1 MFTELYQLIQKA
13 NLKNISLTLQDEG
26 NGKMAVTVMTQNNVG
41 DAADPKLRQALTQP
55 LKVAA
60 SPMLLD
66 EEFIKHLNSF
76 SESYVEA
83 TVTAN
88 TGNVTE
94 TMSNATHKQA
104 DPVAAATTQPSEQ
117 DIEQPEQATNLND
130 IDLED

>member
-66 EEFIKHLNSF
+66 EEFINS
-76 SESYVEA
+76 SKLLLLPSPY
-83 TVTAN
+83 
-88 TGNVTE
+88 
-94 TMSNATHKQA
+94 SNQWSIKLI
-104 DPVAAATTQPSEQ
+104 SF
-117 DIEQPEQATNLND
+117 
-130 IDLED
+130 